1 MANIEIKTLRLAIP
15 EGTTHYQGIDLSN
28 DAAVRFFKFE
38 GEEKLVWAINAE
50 TRRPGWVPI
59 QSNHRGPLLPISY
72 GLGTTDQLGG
82 DFSELSTASSGVIYD
97 QEKIQR
103 T

>member
-1 MANIEIKTLRLAIP
+1 MANTEIKTLRLVIP
-15 EGTTHYQGIDLSN
+15 EGTTHYQGIELSN

-38 GEEKLVWAINAE
+38 GEEKLVWAINPE
-50 TRRPGWVPI
+50 TRRPDWIPI
-59 QSNHRGPLLPISY
+59 QSSHRGPLLPISY

-82 DFSELSTASSGVIYD
+82 DFSELSTASSEVIYD
-97 QEKIQR
+97 QEKVP